1 MCELTV
7 PRKSHRHRI
16 YEDYLG
22 RIQRG
27 EIGRQER
34 LVDTAIAAE
43 LGVSRMPV
51 REALM
56 QLAHE
61 GYLEGTSRGFT
72 LPSLTHEQIIEFFEL
87 RRLLE
92 PRAAATAAQ
101 ALDPAALA
109 VMRAAVNDVE
119 STLSSGDIMLFF
131 RASEVFRN
139 TWLAAVP
146 NRELRQ
152 TIQRYLG
159 QVQSVR
165 MATMRDR
172 PTHEIVVDGQ
182 RDLMNAFQRHD
193 AVAAADRMLRF
204 VLQAEES
211 YRQLAP
217 EERA

>member
-1 MCELTV
+1 M
-7 PRKSHRHRI
+7 PKKSHRRRI

-27 EIGRQER
+27 EIGREDR
-34 LVDTAIAAE
+34 LVDTAIAAD

-51 REALM
+51 RDALM

-72 LPSLTHEQIIEFFEL
+72 LPSLSHEQIMEFFEL

-101 ALDPAALA
+101 NLDRESLAAMQHA
-109 VMRAAVNDVE
+109 VHDAHA
-119 STLSSGDIMLFF
+119 TLESGDVGLFF
-131 RASEVFRN
+131 RASEIFRN

-152 TIQRYLG
+152 TILRYLG
-159 QVQSVR
+159 QVQTVR
-165 MATMRDR
+165 MTTMRDR
-172 PTHEIVVDGQ
+172 PTHLIIVAGQ
-182 RDLMNAFQRHD
+182 QGLFDAFARAD

-204 VLQAEES
+204 VLQAEERYLS
-211 YRQLAP
+211 LGNQDAALAN
-217 EERA
+217 